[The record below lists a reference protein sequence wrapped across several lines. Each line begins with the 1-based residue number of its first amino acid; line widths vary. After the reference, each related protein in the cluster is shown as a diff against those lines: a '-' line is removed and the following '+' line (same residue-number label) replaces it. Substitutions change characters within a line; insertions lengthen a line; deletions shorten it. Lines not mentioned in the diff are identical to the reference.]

1 MFHTQ
6 QFQTRLLL
14 FSLLAIVVAPA
25 AFADTVVIPNAQAS
39 VEGNE
44 DNAFP
49 FGRGSVFSNNPY
61 RYQQVYN
68 ASGFGE
74 QAGPITIDE
83 IRFRPDSNNSSATT
97 MTVGSIQ
104 VSLSSTTAAADGLNN
119 VDFDQNIGSD
129 GTVVYSGGLLWP
141 IPTMTAA
148 PRPFELAIPLTTSF
162 VYDPS
167 GGNLLLEIYN
177 FSEVFPIAYQLDLEN
192 VVDETSRVVEVVI
205 PGTGVHEVAP
215 IGSSSSGLVTQFVYT
230 VPEPSSAWAGVV
242 AAFGLLALRRA
253 A

>member
-1 MFHTQ
+1 MFHTL

-14 FSLLAIVVAPA
+14 LSLLAIVVAPA
-25 AFADTVVIPNAQAS
+25 AFADTVVIPNAQTS

-44 DNAFP
+44 FNSFP
-49 FGRGSVFSNNPY
+49 FGRFNFFSNNPY

-68 ASGFGE
+68 SSGFGE
-74 QAGPITIDE
+74 QTAQITIDE
-83 IRFRPDSNNSSATT
+83 IRFRPDSNNSFATT
-97 MTVGSIQ
+97 MTVESIE
-104 VSLSSTTAAADGLNN
+104 VRLSTTAALADGLDN
-119 VDFDQNIGSD
+119 VNFDNNIGSD
-129 GTVVYSGGLLWP
+129 ATLVYSGDLIWP
-141 IPTMTAA
+141 IPTVTAA
-148 PRPFELAIPLTTSF
+148 PRPFELVIPLTTSF